1 MCLTAGHNLFIMSMI
16 QTMDT
21 QQGEVESEFNV
32 ENEWNLAD
40 FWLGDDMFEEEII
53 EHETSSTA
61 G

>member
-1 MCLTAGHNLFIMSMI
+1 MSMI
-16 QTMDT
+16 QTIDA
-21 QQGEVESEFNV
+21 QQGKVESEFNV

-53 EHETSSTA
+53 EHETSTSRTA

>member
-40 FWLGDDMFEEEII
+40 FWLWDEEEIF

>member
-1 MCLTAGHNLFIMSMI
+1 MI

-40 FWLGDDMFEEEII
+40 FWLWDEEEII